1 MFKKIFIIL
10 AILASVVTAQNIQTV
25 GEPADT
31 LHQVNIKIGAVG
43 DTYVM
48 PVGNGTAGQLLKT
61 DGSKTASWA
70 AADSNLLANDA
81 VTSETI
87 KDNQIKYNDLS
98 TAMQDSLRSY
108 ASRRF
113 VYSIT
118 IDSTAILTTRII
130 PFFYASFPVTIDTV
144 LAVSVSSGSPSVVFN
159 IVHDDTMAAA
169 DGALVIN
176 TPGATTSKTVGTRY
190 TTFTDAT
197 LTYKEYSWI
206 KFTTVTTAPQSII
219 ISIIGRR

>member
-1 MFKKIFIIL
+1 M
-10 AILASVVTAQNIQTV
+10 ASVVTAQNIQTV

-61 DGSKTASWA
+61 DGNKTASWA
-70 AADSNLLANDA
+70 TPDSSLLENDTI
-81 VTSETI
+81 TSETI
-87 KDNQIKYNDLS
+87 KDNQIKYVDLA
-98 TAMQDSLRSY
+98 TAVQDSLKSY
-108 ASRRF
+108 ANRKF

-130 PFFYASFPVTIDTV
+130 PFFYTSFPVTIDTV
-144 LAVSVSSGSPSVVFN
+144 ISNNVGIPSPSTVFN
-159 IVHDDTMAAA
+159 IVHDDTLGAA

-176 TPGATTSKTVGTRY
+176 TPAATTLRTVGNRY
-190 TTFTDAT
+190 TDFVDAT
-197 LTYKEYSWI
+197 LTYKEWVWI

-219 ISIIGRR
+219 ISVIGRR